1 MVHTPKKKK
10 TSYTHTHTPQKK
22 RGLPPERKKT
32 TFRLFQT
39 AKFSGSISNFTTDA
53 KKRGNDTYSPG
64 GITYQSKPKRKTPS
78 SFFREIF
85 VVVGHLGVLI
95 NLDVQLDG
103 MSEDDQPHG
112 TYWRKQRSPTQQTI
126 PDFCTCRESF
136 ESLTLEIFLKRI
148 PTTKT
153 PPQKSQQNPT
163 KTKDVF
169 GLETGDFV
177 SP

>member
-1 MVHTPKKKK
+1 MHTPKKKK
-10 TSYTHTHTPQKK
+10 TSYTHTHTPLKKK
-22 RGLPPERKKT
+22 RPSPRKEKNNLPSLPNCQV
-32 TFRLFQT
+32 FRVNLQFHH
-39 AKFSGSISNFTTDA
+39 GC
-53 KKRGNDTYSPG
+53 KKRGNDTCSPG

-163 KTKDVF
+163 KAKDVF